1 MKRLFAFIIAAL
13 MLCLISVPV
22 FADEGV
28 VTGNTYTLVDE
39 GYGTMVLTI
48 VDESKCNMSI
58 IFENGDIAEVSGTYT
73 LDGNIIT
80 IASAGE
86 ELGTLEI
93 IGNTLVIYE
102 EPEVSV
108 APETI
113 PDAESSTAEDHT
125 FATRV
130 WEFVKKNK
138 NTVFEVGFSTVI
150 LVLLWF
156 VKKAQSKLKN
166 DLSLSNSNSVS
177 VANSQ
182 SGVIG
187 AVNTMIEGYNT
198 FKSDFTKIKEADA
211 ERDKQ
216 IAAMIVTNTAI
227 LDIMSRVFPNSKTL
241 PQGVKDMVNI
251 TYANTMKAINDDQ
264 QLTALVEA
272 SRILLAAGTEKAAS
286 EEEAV

>member
-22 FADEGV
+22 FAEGESIVGKTFTLTDEA
-28 VTGNTYTLVDE
+28 E
-39 GYGTMVLTI
+39 GTMQLTI
-48 VDESKCNMSI
+48 VDETSCTMHVV
-58 IFENGDIAEVSGTYT
+58 FTDGTVGDMTGTYRLEGDI
-73 LDGNIIT
+73 IT
-80 IASAGE
+80 VTTAGE
-86 ELGTLEI
+86 EMGSLKIVGDTLEYVEEDISEAPPAPEAHNVFSRIWEYVVKNKDTLLEITFSAVMLILLGI
-93 IGNTLVIYE
+93 IKRKTNNLKTDVTSASANSI
-102 EPEVSV
+102 SV
-108 APETI
+108 A
-113 PDAESSTAEDHT
+113 D
-125 FATRV
+125 
-130 WEFVKKNK
+130 
-138 NTVFEVGFSTVI
+138 
-150 LVLLWF
+150 
-156 VKKAQSKLKN
+156 
-166 DLSLSNSNSVS
+166 
-177 VANSQ
+177 SQ
-182 SGVIG
+182 SGVVG

-198 FKSDFTKIKEADA
+198 FKSDFTKIKKADA

>member
-22 FADEGV
+22 FADEV
-28 VTGNTYTLVDE
+28 
-39 GYGTMVLTI
+39 
-48 VDESKCNMSI
+48 
-58 IFENGDIAEVSGTYT
+58 A
-73 LDGNIIT
+73 
-80 IASAGE
+80 
-86 ELGTLEI
+86 
-93 IGNTLVIYE
+93 
-102 EPEVSV
+102 EPEVTV

-113 PDAESSTAEDHT
+113 PDAEPSTAEDHT

-130 WEFVKKNK
+130 WEYVKKNK

-198 FKSDFTKIKEADA
+198 FKSDFTKIKDADA